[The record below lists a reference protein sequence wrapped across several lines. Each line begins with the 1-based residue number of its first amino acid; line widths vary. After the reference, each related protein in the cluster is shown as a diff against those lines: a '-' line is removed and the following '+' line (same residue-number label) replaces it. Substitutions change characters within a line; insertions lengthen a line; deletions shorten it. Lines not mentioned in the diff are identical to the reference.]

1 MKRVPPVKSSDIS
14 KANEKRFIEGKGN
27 KHPWD
32 EGDER
37 VIKAF
42 NLRLPEPLHMK
53 LQFIA
58 EHTPNSIHSFI
69 MEAVEEAVER
79 ALEDLIRK

>member
-1 MKRVPPVKSSDIS
+1 MKRVPSVKSPDVS
-14 KANEKRFIEGKGN
+14 KVKEKRFIEGKGGR
-27 KHPWD
+27 HPWD

-58 EHTPNSIHSFI
+58 EHTPHSIHGFV
-69 MEAVEEAVER
+69 MEAVEGAVER
-79 ALEDLIRK
+79 ELEDLIRK

>member
-1 MKRVPPVKSSDIS
+1 MKRVPERKSPGGN
-14 KANEKRFIEGKGN
+14 KVNEKRFLEGKGGY
-27 KHPWD
+27 PWD

-37 VIKAF
+37 IIKSF

-58 EHTPNSIHSFI
+58 ENTPHSIHSFV

-79 ALEDLIRK
+79 ALEDMIRK

>member
-1 MKRVPPVKSSDIS
+1 MKRVPVVKAGKD
-14 KANEKRFIEGKGN
+14 EKRFLEGRGKGFA
-27 KHPWD
+27 WD

-37 VIKAF
+37 IIKAF

-58 EHTPNSIHSFI
+58 EHTPHSIHSFV
-69 MEAVEEAVER
+69 MAAVEDAVER
-79 ALEDLIRK
+79 EIDNLIN